1 MPVLSFDYHKLMHFT
16 VINSRVIT
24 EYRTSFQDKM
34 VIDVF
39 KKILWQLMKVI
50 VAFKNKTKQNKEL
63 E

>member
-1 MPVLSFDYHKLMHFT
+1 MPVLSFDYQKLMHFT